1 MQTAEL
7 CGHGAGRQALD
18 LKIRKPPR
26 KPRTTGPAS
35 QLRNLLKPRFENAS
49 EGVFSTLAMLI
60 PMWKTTLEGGQLLQG
75 VMAQICSIHHWC
87 WTSD

>member
-35 QLRNLLKPRFENAS
+35 QLRNLLKPRFETLKKPDAKQDRSKMPEKTENA
-49 EGVFSTLAMLI
+49 
-60 PMWKTTLEGGQLLQG
+60 
-75 VMAQICSIHHWC
+75 
-87 WTSD
+87 